1 MTKFLVAGLSG
12 ALFLGSCASS
22 GADEMAEKARAVF
35 KKNQSS
41 VVTVQLVVKS
51 KMGFAGVGGDSRE
64 SKQEVS
70 GTVID
75 PSGLTAVSLSSTD
88 PTSLLQ
94 GFMSGFGGDGEDN
107 FKLKMDSELSDVK
120 LLSQDG
126 TELPASESN
135 CERDISHRW
144 VVISA
149 LGFCCKEEPWGLKFK
164 SHSSLRL
171 QR

>member
-1 MTKFLVAGLSG
+1 MKTFLVGLPAC
-12 ALFLGSCASS
+12 ALLLFFCERLT
-22 GADEMAEKARAVF
+22 ADEMAEKARAVF

-51 KMGFAGVGGDSRE
+51 KMGFAGGGGDSRE

-107 FKLKMDSELSDVK
+107 FKFKMDSELSD
-120 LLSQDG
+120 
-126 TELPASESN
+126 
-135 CERDISHRW
+135 
-144 VVISA
+144 
-149 LGFCCKEEPWGLKFK
+149 
-164 SHSSLRL
+164 
-171 QR
+171 

>member
-1 MTKFLVAGLSG
+1 MKRVFAVGSLG
-12 ALFLGSCASS
+12 ALFFVFCPIG
-22 GADEMAEKARAVF
+22 GADEMAEKARAIF

-41 VVTVQLVVKS
+41 VITVQLVVKS
-51 KMGFAGVGGDSRE
+51 KMAFAGAGGDSRE

-94 GFMSGFGGDGEDN
+94 GFMSGFGGDGEEN
-107 FKLKMDSELSDVK
+107 FKFKMDSELSDVK

-126 TELPASESN
+126 TELPAEIVL
-135 CERDISHRW
+135 RD
-144 VVISA
+144 
-149 LGFCCKEEPWGLKFK
+149 
-164 SHSSLRL
+164 
-171 QR
+171 